1 MRIAIV
7 GAGIAGLSSALA
19 LSGRGHEITLLEKR
33 TGFGETGAGIQL
45 SPNATRILLS
55 LGLGPAL
62 QRSACEPSGIRVS
75 SLRGGQEI
83 GRVGLG
89 AAMRE
94 RFGAPYLAVARADL
108 HTALLDAARGRAD
121 IRLLVGRGAR
131 QVTNG
136 DTEATIE
143 GESAGGREGSLAA
156 DLVLGADGLFSRV
169 RAALGDQRKPVP
181 AGYAAYRATL
191 LQEARPPGLAADETG
206 LWLGPQ
212 AHVVLYPVAGG
223 RRLNLVVVA
232 RRASGE
238 EGWSREA
245 SPDEVAAA
253 LARATPALRDLAAK
267 APAWSAWSL
276 FSHPAT
282 LLAKGRI
289 ALVGDAGHP
298 VLPYLAQGG
307 ALAIEDAA
315 VLASLLGG
323 DPAEV
328 PAALARY
335 QRLRLQR
342 VRRVQATAR
351 RNGRAYHA
359 GGLVALA
366 RNAVMRRSGPDG
378 MRERYAWLYGWT
390 PPERTP

>member
-1 MRIAIV
+1 MRIGIV
-7 GAGIAGLSSALA
+7 GAGIGGLTSALA
-19 LSGRGHEITLLEKR
+19 LSGRGHEITLLERR

-62 QRSACEPSGIRVS
+62 RRTACEPTGIVVRALGSGA
-75 SLRGGQEI
+75 EI
-83 GRVGLG
+83 GRIGLG
-89 AAMRE
+89 PSMRE
-94 RFGAPYLAVARADL
+94 RFGAPYLAIARADL
-108 HTALLDAARGRAD
+108 HTALLDAIRARPD

-131 QVTNG
+131 EVVAG
-136 DTEATIE
+136 VAEAEIR
-143 GESAGGREGSLAA
+143 GESAGGQQGSLAV
-156 DLVLGADGLFSRV
+156 DLVIGADGLWSRV
-169 RAALGDQRKPVP
+169 RAALGDARRPAH

-191 LQEARPPGLAADETG
+191 PDSARPAGLEPAETG
-206 LWLGPQ
+206 LWLGRA
-212 AHVVLYPVAGG
+212 AHVVLYTVAGG
-223 RRLNLVVVA
+223 RSLNLVVVA
-232 RRASGE
+232 RRKQGE

-245 SPDEVAAA
+245 EPREVEAAVGRADDTIRRLVAA
-253 LARATPALRDLAAK
+253 

-276 FSHPAT
+276 FEHPAT
-282 LLAKGRI
+282 VLGRGRI

-315 VLASLLGG
+315 HLAALLG
-323 DPAEV
+323 DDSARV
-328 PAALARY
+328 PDALKHY
-335 QRLRLQR
+335 QRARLSR

-359 GGLVALA
+359 AGPVAFA
-366 RNAVMRRSGPDG
+366 RNLVMRRLGPDG

-390 PPERTP
+390 PPERTA